1 MSKKKTNDSLGFT
14 LLPAGVAALFLGI
27 GSFNRES
34 SAMAIT
40 LIGIGAAMLG
50 IAWRLLKEPA
60 HESTIPAAGP
70 KTPKAP
76 KPESVQAEAAE

>member
-1 MSKKKTNDSLGFT
+1 MSKKKNDTLGFT

-34 SAMAIT
+34 SVMAIT

-50 IAWRLLKEPA
+50 IAWRVLKEPP
-60 HESTIPAAGP
+60 HESTAPAKA
-70 KTPKAP
+70 PKAP
-76 KPESVQAEAAE
+76 APQAESVRAEAAE

>member
-50 IAWRLLKEPA
+50 IAWRLLKEPV
-60 HESTIPAAGP
+60 HEAKVPAAEA
-70 KTPKAP
+70 KAA
-76 KPESVQAEAAE
+76 KATKVENVQAEAAE